1 MRPNNWIA
9 LGLMTAVFSI
19 SAFAEH
25 GSRGG
30 DNDESR
36 LKSSVIGST
45 PGQIIG
51 GILSGGAPWTVR
63 EADASLS
70 DDGKLKVEVE
80 GLLIAAGTGI
90 PPALV
95 GTVGPVKMVAA
106 SLVCAGSGGAVAA
119 STGPVPFDSMGNAEI
134 KASVMLPASCIAPVV
149 LVRVANAG
157 LGPFIAATG
166 FNSSK
171 SDD

>member
-1 MRPNNWIA
+1 MRANNWIA

-25 GSRGG
+25 RNKGG
-30 DNDESR
+30 DNDDSR
-36 LKSSVIGST
+36 LKSSVIGSMPSET
-45 PGQIIG
+45 IG
-51 GILSGGAPWTVR
+51 GVLSGGAPWTVR

-70 DDGKLKVEVE
+70 GDGKLEVEVE
-80 GLLIAAGTGI
+80 GLLLSAG
-90 PPALV
+90 PNA

-106 SLVCAGSGGAVAA
+106 SLVCGGSGGAVAA
-119 STGPVPFDSMGNAEI
+119 STGPVPLDSMGNAEI
-134 KASVMLPASCIAPVV
+134 EASIMLPTSCIAPVV